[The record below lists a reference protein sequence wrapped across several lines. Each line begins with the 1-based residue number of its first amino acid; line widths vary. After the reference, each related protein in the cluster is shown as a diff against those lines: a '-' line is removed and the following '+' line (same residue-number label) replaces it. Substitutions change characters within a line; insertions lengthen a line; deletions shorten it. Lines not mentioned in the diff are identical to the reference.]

1 MHTPATHPLILAA
14 CTLTLLL
21 SGCGGFSV
29 WPFGDSKEEAPTNKP
44 ANSTEY
50 NCDAGKKFYV
60 RNTDTGVWLILSD
73 REVGLVKGA
82 DGRYSNGISTLA
94 INGAEAELELN
105 PTTSYKNCKL
115 PEPVV
120 APAPK

>member
-1 MHTPATHPLILAA
+1 MYKPVPRSLLFTA
-14 CTLTLLL
+14 CTVTFLL

-29 WPFGDSKEEAPTNKP
+29 WPFGDSKDESPTNRP

-73 REVGLVKGA
+73 REVGLVKSA
-82 DGRYSNGISTLA
+82 DGRYSNGITTLA
-94 INGAEAELELN
+94 INGKEAELELT
-105 PTTSYKNCKL
+105 PTSSYKNCKL
-115 PEPVV
+115 PEPV
-120 APAPK
+120 AAPKP